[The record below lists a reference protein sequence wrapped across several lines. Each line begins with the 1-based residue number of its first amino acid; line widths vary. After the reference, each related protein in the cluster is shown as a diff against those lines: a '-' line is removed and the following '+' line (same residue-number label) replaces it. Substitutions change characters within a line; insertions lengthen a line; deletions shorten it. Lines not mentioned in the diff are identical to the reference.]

1 MFSGHKHAD
10 GPLSEFQE
18 EAAQPLAVFF
28 IQDRETW
35 ERAPLATVKG
45 RRNPPDAAVPVAQF
59 CFLFRC
65 VLLQTIRRVG
75 HNGVDGVLR
84 PVVHPRETVA
94 KLQTV
99 THHCSL

>member
-1 MFSGHKHAD
+1 MRQQGIGGDKDMSSGHKHAD

-45 RRNPPDAAVPVAQF
+45 RRNPPDAADELGAVE
-59 CFLFRC
+59 LLDGY
-65 VLLQTIRRVG
+65 VLSDI
-75 HNGVDGVLR
+75 
-84 PVVHPRETVA
+84 
-94 KLQTV
+94 
-99 THHCSL
+99 